1 MLAAF
6 PTLLDV
12 YEARRRI
19 GSYITRTPLHHY
31 PRLDRLIGAEVY
43 VKHENHQSLGAFKI
57 RGALNVVSQLTDE
70 EKSQGVV
77 CASTGNFGQGIA
89 YAAGVFGV
97 QATVVVPEDANPE
110 KCESMRVL
118 GANLILHGDNF
129 DDCRAHCERLS
140 KEEGYVYIHSAD
152 EPRLIPG
159 VATYS
164 LEIFEDLPDVE
175 VIIVPVGGGSG
186 ACGACIV
193 ANSLNPD
200 VRVIGVQAE
209 SAPGAYLS
217 WKEGEIVVAKMETR
231 AEGLA
236 TTMGFELT
244 QGIMREL
251 MDDFIL
257 VSEEEMVQ
265 AIGLYLE
272 NTHNLTEHAGAS
284 PLAAAIKINDSL
296 KGKKVALVMSGGNL
310 SRDHLRQVLA

>member
-1 MLAAF
+1 
-6 PTLLDV
+6 
-12 YEARRRI
+12 
-19 GSYITRTPLHHY
+19 
-31 PRLDRLIGAEVY
+31 
-43 VKHENHQSLGAFKI
+43 
-57 RGALNVVSQLTDE
+57 
-70 EKSQGVV
+70 
-77 CASTGNFGQGIA
+77 
-89 YAAGVFGV
+89 
-97 QATVVVPEDANPE
+97 
-110 KCESMRVL
+110 MRVL

-152 EPRLIPG
+152 EQRLIPG

-175 VIIVPVGGGSG
+175 VIVVPVGGGSG

-193 ANSLNPD
+193 ANSLNPN

-244 QGIMREL
+244 QGIMREF

-284 PLAAAIKINDSL
+284 PLAAAIKIRDSL

-310 SRDHLRQVLA
+310 SRDHLRQVVA

>member
-1 MLAAF
+1 MAAF

-19 GSYITRTPLHHY
+19 GAYITRTPLHHY
-31 PRLDRLIGAEVY
+31 PRLDRIIGGEVY

-57 RGALNVVSQLTDE
+57 RGALNVVSQMTDE
-70 EKSQGVV
+70 EKAHGVV

-97 QATVVVPEDANPE
+97 QATVVVPENANPE
-110 KCESMRVL
+110 KCEAMRVL
-118 GANLILHGDNF
+118 GANLILHGENF

-140 KEEGYVYIHSAD
+140 KEEGYVYIHSAN

-159 VATYS
+159 VGTYS
-164 LEIFEDLPDVE
+164 LEIFEDLPDVD

-186 ACGACIV
+186 ACGASIV
-193 ANSLNPD
+193 ANALNPD

-217 WKEGEIVVAKMETR
+217 WKEGEIIEARMETM

-236 TTMGFELT
+236 TTVGFELT

-257 VSEEEMVQ
+257 VSEEEMIEAVC
-265 AIGLYLE
+265 IYLE
-272 NTHNLTEHAGAS
+272 TTHNLAEHAGAS
-284 PLAAAIKINDSL
+284 PLAAAIKIKDSL
-296 KGKKVALVMSGGNL
+296 QGRKVALVLSGGNL
-310 SRDHLRQVLA
+310 SQTHLKQVLA